1 MSFTESNKS
10 HRAGRFRSVEIADLK
25 PQKPPR
31 VQLEAVPDQ
40 PVGKS
45 PTARNEARCPVKPE
59 HVARMAITAC
69 RSMADVLGELHAMLE
84 EYGPSWYTERHHERA
99 ENALRLSN
107 CL

>member
-1 MSFTESNKS
+1 MSFIESNES
-10 HRAGRFRSVEIADLK
+10 LRAGRFRSVEIADLK
-25 PQKPPR
+25 PQNPPR
-31 VQLEAVPDQ
+31 VQLEAVHDQ
-40 PVGKS
+40 PEGKW
-45 PTARNEARCPVKPE
+45 PTACNEALSPVKPE

-69 RSMADVLGELHAMLE
+69 QSMADVLGELHAMLE